1 MEAEMGVKL
10 RDRDP
15 IYQCWRVAAV
25 LRCVQR
31 YGMGRDQ
38 ALTHLRALDPTGRK
52 DHLVDIWL
60 MGMSLTQRK
69 KPAQPPQEEPA
80 RLAA

>member
-15 IYQCWRVAAV
+15 IYQCWRVAAI

-31 YGMGRDQ
+31 YGMGRE
-38 ALTHLRALDPTGRK
+38 AAVEHLRALDPTGRK
-52 DHLVDIWL
+52 DHLVDVWL
-60 MGMSLTQRK
+60 LGLNASSRK
-69 KPAQPPQEEPA
+69 GPDRPPRREPV
-80 RLAA
+80 RMAA